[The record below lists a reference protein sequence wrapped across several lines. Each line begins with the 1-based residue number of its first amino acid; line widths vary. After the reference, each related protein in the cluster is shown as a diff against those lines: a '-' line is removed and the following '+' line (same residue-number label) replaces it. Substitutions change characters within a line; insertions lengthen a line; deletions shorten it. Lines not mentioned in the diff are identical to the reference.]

1 MFERILYPTDGSE
14 PAREAFEYALDVAD
28 HHGAELH
35 VLSVA
40 DTTRDSLVRIRG
52 DVVDALERA
61 GQRAV
66 TEAADRAGEHGVEAV
81 TAVRQGR
88 PDAEILSYAEQVD
101 AGLVMLPTR
110 GRGVV
115 EETLFGSVAQQVLR
129 QATRPVL
136 TVRPGTDPGAHHPY
150 RRVLVPTDG
159 SDPADAAVETGAV
172 VARAYDARLDLLS
185 VVNLASLGADIR
197 SEMQADTLENHAHDV
212 VEEAVAAAEAAGV
225 GSVSGFVEHA
235 PAVHRAVLGH
245 VEAHGTDLVVLG
257 THGRGAVDRL
267 LLGSVAG
274 KLVRTAPVPVM
285 TVRGAV
291 ADDLEE

>member
-1 MFERILYPTDGSE
+1 MFERILYPTDGSD
-14 PAREAFEYALDVAD
+14 PARDALEYALEVAD

-66 TEAADRAGEHGVEAV
+66 SEAADRAGQRGVDAV

-101 AGLVMLPTR
+101 AGLLVLPTR

-129 QATRPVL
+129 RSERPVL
-136 TVRPGTDPGAHHPY
+136 TVRPGTDPEAHYPY

-159 SDPADAAVETGAV
+159 SEPADAAVEVGAV

-185 VVNLASLGADIR
+185 VVNVASLGADIR

-212 VEEAVAAAEAAGV
+212 VEEAVVAAEAAGV
-225 GSVSGFVEHA
+225 ASVSGFVEHA
-235 PAVHRAVLGH
+235 PAVHRAVLAH
-245 VEAHGTDLVVLG
+245 IEAHETDLVVLG
-257 THGRGAVDRL
+257 THGRGGVDRL

>member
-14 PAREAFEYALDVAD
+14 PASEAFEYALDLAD
-28 HHGAELH
+28 RHGAELH

-40 DTTRDSLVRIRG
+40 DTTRDSLVRVRG

-61 GQRAV
+61 GRRAV
-66 TEAADRAGEHGVEAV
+66 DGAAERAGERGIEAV

-101 AGLVMLPTR
+101 AGLVVLPTR

-129 QATRPVL
+129 RSERPVL
-136 TVRPGTDPGAHHPY
+136 TVRPGTDPRGHHPY

-159 SDPADAAVETGAV
+159 SKPADAAVEVGAV

-185 VVNLASLGADIR
+185 VVNVASLGADIR
-197 SEMQADTLENHAHDV
+197 SELQADALENQAHDV
-212 VEEAVAAAEAAGV
+212 VEAAVATAEAAGV

-235 PAVHRAVLGH
+235 PAVHRAVLSH
-245 VEAHGTDLVVLG
+245 VEAHQTDLIVLG

-267 LLGSVAG
+267 LLGSVTG

-285 TVRGAV
+285 AVRGAV
-291 ADDLEE
+291 TDDAEA